1 MLYESDGYLEC
12 LTGFFKYVIVVG
24 QKGIDP
30 SECFY
35 QEILMNSLKASL
47 VDMFSPKVQ
56 KYVECEV
63 VCLKDELQ
71 SDRTLRHYTR
81 RRNPTTAAWRRRRR
95 WYAMQSP
102 ALRWRRRRRRA
113 GRITKVCHAEN
124 FLECSFD
131 PWLRSYS
138 QEGKHL

>member
-1 MLYESDGYLEC
+1 MLG
-12 LTGFFKYVIVVG
+12 GFFKYILVIG

-30 SECFY
+30 PPECFS
-35 QEILMNSLKASL
+35 QEILMNNLKASL

-71 SDRTLRHYTR
+71 SDHTLRHCTR
-81 RRNPTTAAWRRRRR
+81 RRKPATAVRRQR
-95 WYAMQSP
+95 W
-102 ALRWRRRRRRA
+102 RRRRA
-113 GRITKVCHAEN
+113 GRITKVSHAEN